1 MVLAAQALQKEM
13 EAFTIAVDGQ
23 SRRGPF
29 HRSLTSAALDA
40 KALTLRNESGA
51 DMRVILNVSGIPLR
65 PSPPSRRAMASSGA
79 ISPSR
84 GRKSGRTSSAR
95 TSATS

>member
-13 EAFTIAVDGQ
+13 EAFTDLGGWPEPP
-23 SRRGPF
+23 RPF

-40 KALTLRNESGA
+40 KALSLRNESGA

-65 PSPPSRRAMASSGA
+65 PEPAIEKGYGIERRYFTLK
-79 ISPSR
+79 